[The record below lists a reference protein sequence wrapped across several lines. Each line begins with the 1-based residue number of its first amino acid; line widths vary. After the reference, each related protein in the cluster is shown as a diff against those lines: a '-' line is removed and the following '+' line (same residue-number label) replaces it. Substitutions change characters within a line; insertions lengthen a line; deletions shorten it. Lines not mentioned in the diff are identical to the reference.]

1 MRYKRNR
8 NKIKWKEEKMDISNI
23 YRHSYNNYI
32 EEIKSLIME
41 VGSLKYKIEKLE
53 KENKEIRTLI
63 KDMQSNKE

>member
-1 MRYKRNR
+1 
-8 NKIKWKEEKMDISNI
+8 MDISNI

>member
-1 MRYKRNR
+1 MEGRK
-8 NKIKWKEEKMDISNI
+8 KMDVSNI